1 MGRLAE
7 FINHHTLLVLG
18 VIAALLAV
26 LFYEIRL
33 KSQSITQVSISD
45 AVRLIN
51 KGATVIDVR
60 PGEEYRAG
68 HIVSARNVELRDIE
82 SDEKAVKKPK
92 NKVLLLV
99 CDNGLSSA
107 KATKLLRKAG
117 FEHAFSLKS
126 GLKSWRTENLPLVK

>member
-7 FINHHTLLVLG
+7 FISHHTLLAAGVL
-18 VIAALLAV
+18 ASLFAV

-33 KSQSITQVSISD
+33 KSQGVTQIGTAD

-60 PGEEYRAG
+60 PAEQYCAG
-68 HIVSARNVELRDIE
+68 HIVNARNVELKAIE
-82 SDEKAVKKPK
+82 ADATAVKKPK

-99 CDNGLSSA
+99 CDNGLGSS
-107 KATKLLRKAG
+107 KAAKLLRRAG
-117 FEHAFSLKS
+117 FGNAFSLKS
-126 GLKSWRTENLPLVK
+126 GLSSWRSENLPLVK